1 MAAQPPG
8 GRAGIL
14 SCCHTHRWG
23 TQHQHPGDFLLVE
36 TGEGAKGSLTL
47 KVDTGK
53 ASSPW
58 PPVVSPPRSP
68 PLKEG

>member
-1 MAAQPPG
+1 MATQPPG

-23 TQHQHPGDFLLVE
+23 TQHQHPGGFLSVE

-53 ASSPW
+53 ASYPW
-58 PPVVSPPRSP
+58 LPCSVAP
-68 PLKEG
+68 